1 MKSICVALGFALSAV
16 TAVAQVVKCDMSG
29 YKPMEGLRAESSQGA
44 VTLTWLGENRDEL
57 RARFALRESQPVV
70 RELAARKPGR
80 AWVVLGSNLQPDF
93 QVTTGKRRMSKTEED
108 ILKRL
113 HAETPENEERYK
125 WNVFWDAPLAIPGY
139 DASHLIGPGRT
150 SDEIHRGDLSYK
162 SDACSVRTDGP
173 RITVSFNGLTHGLVA
188 GDLQFTVYKG

>member
-1 MKSICVALGFALSAV
+1 IDV
-16 TAVAQVVKCDMSG
+16 
-29 YKPMEGLRAESSQGA
+29 P
-44 VTLTWLGENRDEL
+44 
-57 RARFALRESQPVV
+57 
-70 RELAARKPGR
+70 
-80 AWVVLGSNLQPDF
+80 
-93 QVTTGKRRMSKTEED
+93 TGKRRMSKTEED

-162 SDACSVRTDGP
+162 SDACSVRTDGA
-173 RITVSFNGLTHGLVA
+173 RITVSFNGLTLGLFA
-188 GDLQFTVYKG
+188 GDLQFTVYKGSNLLRQEAVASTDAKDVAFIYKAGLKGFSITPETKLEWRDTSQVWQHELFGGDVNQQP